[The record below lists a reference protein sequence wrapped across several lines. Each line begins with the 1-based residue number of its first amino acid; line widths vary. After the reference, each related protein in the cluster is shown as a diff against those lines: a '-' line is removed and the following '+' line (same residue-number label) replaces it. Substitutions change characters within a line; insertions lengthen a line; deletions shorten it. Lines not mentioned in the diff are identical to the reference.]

1 MQQETRSSVAS
12 TLSSVVIDSVDSISA
27 MGAFDR
33 PCCIDI
39 DMDIIF
45 QIIDPTKIAKSCYPL
60 PPPFVDIDGVANI
73 RTIGDFRRSPSVK
86 VNKHLV
92 YRSAN
97 PKGITEEGKI
107 QFMERGIKTVVD
119 VRLEHGCD
127 VIPGLPGVQW
137 LSVPS
142 EVQQAESTPQVT
154 EMLENFQTT
163 PLEAFTTTY
172 TMILERSG
180 KAFELFFTH
189 LRDKPNV
196 PVLVHC
202 SVGKDRT
209 GIAIALLLKILGVDD
224 YDIIYDYAL
233 SSLGL
238 GSPMPSFISMFDN
251 FNQAY
256 RGNPLGLM
264 DFLSANP
271 ATMKATLAIIREKF
285 GGAENYLITHTDLQS
300 ADIEKIRENLLLD
313 RVEQK
318 PVE

>member
-233 SSLGL
+233 SSLGPRFSHAEL
-238 GSPMPSFISMFDN
+238 HKHCKS
-251 FNQAY
+251 
-256 RGNPLGLM
+256 
-264 DFLSANP
+264 